1 MNKPKKNEG
10 WIREAKKEHREL
22 FSELDVL
29 LRSLDRFF
37 VIENLPPS
45 KKVPGG
51 KNFTGELKAA
61 WDVIVRVLAILDNVI
76 PEKQRNVYWFQ
87 KFAESKLLSNR
98 ARDLMKADMYK
109 QETPEKS
116 LYVLYDS
123 FCNLKSIISD
133 IMQNVNIQQLS
144 YKNVGQLITKEL
156 RENVFFSPFKNK
168 MDPDLDFIDNQTVT
182 AIVRSID
189 DMETKKTASVIFL
202 YLFRF
207 LRYMSHVD
215 HSVSKTASL
224 TRSVVVLILV
234 RSEIDMFRSYMDN
247 TSSHTKDNTLGM
259 LLKGLSYQFSMET
272 KRVYQQELTNIFNK
286 KTVKHL
292 RGKVENSHGILK
304 NLTLQAIVQL
314 ARFWNEDVKDEDVFD
329 IFITRTG
336 QSIKLRDD
344 LYVLHRMIGQ
354 MGKASKNN
362 KEIKPVLATLIN
374 YLEYF
379 ESFTFKLLRYDDFE
393 EFSNLVNAVRLDYL
407 NDKGFKP
414 IMDKCHLLDVLIS
427 TTLRHIE
434 NREELKSRPID
445 IEQTE
450 ELVKQYFMA

>member
-1 MNKPKKNEG
+1 MSNSNNES
-10 WIREAKKEHREL
+10 WIKEAKGEHREL

-45 KKVPGG
+45 KATPGG
-51 KNFTGELKAA
+51 KNFNGELKAA
-61 WDVIVRVLAILDNVI
+61 LDVVIRVLAILDRVI
-76 PEKQRNVYWFQ
+76 PEKYRNVYWFQ

-98 ARDLMKADMYK
+98 ARDIMKADMYK
-109 QETPEKS
+109 QDTPEKS

-123 FCNLKSIISD
+123 FINLKSIISD
-133 IMQNVNIQQLS
+133 ILQNVNIQQLS

-156 RENVFFSPFKNK
+156 RENIFFSPFKKK
-168 MDPDLDFIDNQTVT
+168 MDPDLDYIDNHTISN
-182 AIVRSID
+182 IVKSID
-189 DMETKKTASVIFL
+189 DTEARKVASIIFL

-215 HSVSKTASL
+215 HSVTKTNSL
-224 TRSVVVLILV
+224 SRSIVVLVLV
-234 RSEIDMFRSYMDN
+234 RSEIDMFRYYMDS
-247 TSSHTKDNTLGM
+247 TALKTKDNALGM

-286 KTVKHL
+286 KSIKHL

-314 ARFWNEDVKDEDVFD
+314 ARFWNENVKEEDVFD

-344 LYVLHRMIGQ
+344 LYVLHRMINEL
-354 MGKASKNN
+354 GKAPKNN
-362 KEIKPVLATLIN
+362 QQKEILLATLIN

-379 ESFTFKLLRYDDFE
+379 ESFTFKLLRFDDFE
-393 EFSNLVNAVRLDYL
+393 EFSNLVNAVRIDHL
-407 NDKGFKP
+407 NEKGFQQ
-414 IMDKCHLLDVLIS
+414 IVEKCHLLDVLIS
-427 TTLRHIE
+427 TTLRQIE
-434 NREELKSRPID
+434 NREELKDHPLD
-445 IEQTE
+445 IEKSE
-450 ELVKQYFMA
+450 ELMKQYLIM